1 MQDMLFREPDGTKDL
16 MGDSRTFGSSF
27 GAADFCRSSLEKRCF
42 IKTIAPDYCVY
53 GRPRH
58 RKRGCR
64 FPSKP
69 REVVLD
75 GLEFSNCSFK
85 GDPLIGIRDTQR
97 QNRFKCAGSLYAA
110 ADRPHQHQGFLVKTE
125 RRSPIAQ
132 RLHTLKAHAV

>member
-27 GAADFCRSSLEKRCF
+27 GAADFCRSSREKRCF

-75 GLEFSNCSFK
+75 GLEFPNWSFK
-85 GDPLIGIRDTQR
+85 GNPLIGIGDTQR
-97 QNRFKCAGSLYAA
+97 QNRLKRAASLYAA
-110 ADRPHQHQGFLVKTE
+110 AHRPHQHQSCMVKTE
-125 RRSPIAQ
+125 RRSRIAQ
-132 RLHTLKAHAV
+132 RLHMLKAHDV